1 MINKLLFYVGKN
13 KVNILNDKVNGN
25 IKIKFSNTVKEFK
38 IDNNVFT
45 IELSAV
51 DTTKIKYE
59 NLLFNIYDDK
69 GYSLMF
75 GLCDV
80 YNY

>member
-13 KVNILNDKVNGN
+13 NLNIFNDNVNGI
-25 IKIKFSNTVKEFK
+25 IKIKFNNTVKVFD

-45 IELSAV
+45 IELSDV
-51 DTTKIKYE
+51 DTIKIKYE
-59 NLLFNIYDDK
+59 NLLFNIYDSE